1 MKTKFQYTGIRVK
14 NLDESIKFYTEL
26 LGMKLLSRKRV
37 EENKGELATL
47 STDNGDFYLELNHYD
62 RDSQFYS
69 EYIVGEALDHLAFRV
84 SNLAEAINEAKKQ
97 GNNLLAEIK
106 TRKSRWVYIQD
117 PNGIWIE
124 FLE

>member
-47 STDNGDFYLELNHYD
+47 STDNGDFYKDLENPC
-62 RDSQFYS
+62 
-69 EYIVGEALDHLAFRV
+69 V
-84 SNLAEAINEAKKQ
+84 SIMA
-97 GNNLLAEIK
+97 
-106 TRKSRWVYIQD
+106 
-117 PNGIWIE
+117 
-124 FLE
+124 